1 MAALISWEQWMARAL
16 YEPGRGYYAH
26 HIREVG
32 RRGDFSTSATLG
44 DGLGRALAR
53 WIRQRSG
60 DLGWRGRIP
69 VIEVGPGTGELARG
83 IWRASSFLQRL
94 RLDFHLV
101 DTSAPLRE
109 MQQRTLRGCRVAWHE
124 DMAGALKAT
133 GGRALIYSNELAD
146 AFPCR
151 CFVRHPAAW
160 KELAV
165 ADGPAVEE
173 AFLEVPEGDLAS
185 LNSTGFSMLPRLRDG
200 QRIEVHAA
208 WRNWLETWGGAW
220 TGGRMV
226 TIDYGYR
233 AVPPPRLPLSGTLR
247 AYFRQMRLEGGE
259 IYRRAGQQDLT
270 ADVNFTDLQKWG
282 EARGWH
288 TESLLTQAEWLR
300 MWDPSGGGRLADGCD
315 AGGEFLVLEQA
326 A

>member
-1 MAALISWEQWMARAL
+1 MARAL

-44 DGLGRALAR
+44 EELGQGLAR
-53 WIRQRSG
+53 WIRRRAG
-60 DLGWRGRIP
+60 ELGWRGRIP
-69 VIEVGPGTGELARG
+69 VIEVGPGTGALARG
-83 IWRASSFLQRL
+83 IWRSFPFLQRL
-94 RLDFHLV
+94 WLDIHLV
-101 DTSAPLRE
+101 ETSPPLRE
-109 MQQRTLRGCRVAWHE
+109 VQQRTLRGCRVTWHK
-124 DMAGALKAT
+124 DMASALKAT
-133 GGRALIYSNELAD
+133 GGRALIYSNELVD

-151 CFVRHPAAW
+151 CFVRHPGEW
-160 KELAV
+160 KELALLE
-165 ADGPAVEE
+165 DRTGEE
-173 AFLEVPEGDLAS
+173 GFLDVSEGDLAS
-185 LNSTGFSMLPRLRDG
+185 LRSTGFTMFPGLRDG

-208 WRNWLETWGGAW
+208 WRSWLETWGRAW

-233 AVPPPRLPLSGTLR
+233 ADPPPRLPLSGTLR

-270 ADVNFTDLQKWG
+270 ADVNFTDIQEWG

-288 TESLLTQAEWLR
+288 TKYLMTQAEWLR
-300 MWDPSGGGRLADGCD
+300 KWDPSASGRLADGRD
-315 AGGEFLVLEQA
+315 AGGEFLVLEQET
-326 A
+326 